1 MELKIEHEKNKN
13 RFVISDEENA
23 ITGSLNYHMEKTDLI
38 IIDYVEVHRSHR
50 GKGMGAKLVDAL
62 MKYAKELGCKV
73 DSRCSYASSVIYK
86 NRDKYKE
93 MLRE

>member
-1 MELKIEHEKNKN
+1 MEFTVVHQKSKN
-13 RFVISDEENA
+13 RFVISDQGDA
-23 ITGSLNYHMEKTDLI
+23 ISGSLNYHMEKDDLI

-62 MKYAKELGCKV
+62 MEYSKELGCKI

-86 NRDKYKE
+86 NRDSYKE
-93 MLRE
+93 LL